1 MRKEILNNILMQE
14 DVVLSINENMD
25 TLLELIPEI
34 KDAIGFEHK
43 HPHHHLDVW
52 NHTLCALSHSPFDFE
67 TRVILLLH
75 DIGKPH
81 SCQEGEI
88 RHFKGHPRVSYT
100 MSLEILKRLDFTNE
114 EIELLSYLILVHDD
128 QLTTEEINENK
139 ELSFK
144 RFKVQYCD
152 ALAHHPDK
160 LEARIAY
167 LLKTNELLNEGKT
180 KEDYNNKLISI
191 LNKKSR

>member
-1 MRKEILNNILMQE
+1 
-14 DVVLSINENMD
+14 
-25 TLLELIPEI
+25 
-34 KDAIGFEHK
+34 
-43 HPHHHLDVW
+43 
-52 NHTLCALSHSPFDFE
+52 
-67 TRVILLLH
+67 
-75 DIGKPH
+75 
-81 SCQEGEI
+81 
-88 RHFKGHPRVSYT
+88 

-191 LNKKSR
+191 LNKKAR